1 MTTIDHH
8 DARGPEETMH
18 DLPPVVPA
26 GSARRRPAT
35 GLRRAGMSV
44 RSPAEDAREVP
55 QPDPRLCHRLDNCPA
70 RDASTT
76 TAGAAAIAGAI
87 EPTSL
92 GCRERPLRSAIF
104 FQAEDGIRDTSVTGV
119 QTCALPI

>member
-8 DARGPEETMH
+8 DARGPEENMH

-26 GSARRRPAT
+26 GSASRRPAT

-44 RSPAEDAREVP
+44 RSPAEDAGEVA
-55 QPDPRLCHRLDNCPA
+55 QPEPRLCHRLENRPA
-70 RDASTT
+70 CDASTT

-92 GCRERPLRSAIF
+92 GCRDKPWSRTC
-104 FQAEDGIRDTSVTGV
+104 TSMCG
-119 QTCALPI
+119 